1 MSSVRKDWERSGLTQ
16 KEFAKAAGVS
26 LSTIKRYMKKPSSEV
41 SVSFRRR
48 SADVAYAAKHTER
61 QVARR
66 AVRLAETERYRSEYK
81 AAKAD
86 TSPLSW
92 HRLNDGGTETVTGRM
107 AGDIRAAYVKANRNR
122 ARMGYEPL
130 KVGGYYGS
138 PEKLLPALRHKQTL
152 KALKANKSRARN
164 GFMKSVLVGLE
175 RGGVDT
181 DTLGAA
187 ESLLRGMS
195 GGEID
200 ELYQKTLSEDWD
212 VIRSPVDT
220 ITKQPIA
227 PDVTG
232 LLDYLGL
239 KRTTLDIRL

>member
-1 MSSVRKDWERSGLTQ
+1 MSTVRRDWERSGLTQ

-26 LSTIKRYMKKPSSEV
+26 LSTIKRYMKKPSSQV
-41 SVSFRRR
+41 SRAFRRR
-48 SADVAYAAKHTER
+48 SADIAYSATHSRR
-61 QVARR
+61 QVERR
-66 AVRLAETERYRSEYK
+66 AERLAQTERYRAEYQ

-86 TSPLSW
+86 TSPLTW
-92 HRLNDGGTETVTGRM
+92 HRLKDGGTETVTGRM

-122 ARMGYEPL
+122 TRLGYEPL
-130 KVGGYYGS
+130 KLGGYYGS

-164 GFMKSVLVGLE
+164 GFIKSVLVGLE

-181 DTLGAA
+181 DTLDAA
-187 ESLLRGMS
+187 ESMLRGM
-195 GGEID
+195 GGQEID
-200 ELYQKTLSEDWD
+200 ALYQQTLREDWD
-212 VIRSPVDT
+212 VIRSPVDPD
-220 ITKQPIA
+220 TKQPIA